1 MFYNL
6 HFALNPGRHHWS
18 QKTGR
23 TIDASETK
31 GIQNSRSIGHTASHS
46 VAEPMAEPGRW
57 FYRCC
62 ADFWWMVTAC
72 FLAGVTT
79 ALDIAF
85 YNPLGS
91 MEATYNEP
99 NGRVNPGLSLSR
111 TDIRRR
117 RGNCQ
122 DLHGQNGSAQLSQ
135 WIFWHVRW
143 INMTLLESEAR
154 ILPSDD
160 ACMAAR
166 SGFQT

>member
-1 MFYNL
+1 
-6 HFALNPGRHHWS
+6 
-18 QKTGR
+18 
-23 TIDASETK
+23 
-31 GIQNSRSIGHTASHS
+31 
-46 VAEPMAEPGRW
+46 
-57 FYRCC
+57 
-62 ADFWWMVTAC
+62 MVTAC